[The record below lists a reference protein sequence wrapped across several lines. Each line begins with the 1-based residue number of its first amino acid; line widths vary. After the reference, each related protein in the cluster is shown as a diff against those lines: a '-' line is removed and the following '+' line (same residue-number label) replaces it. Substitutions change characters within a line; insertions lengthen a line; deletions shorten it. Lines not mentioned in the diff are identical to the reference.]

1 MKEASGE
8 LSLTV
13 IVIVAIGAVAA
24 IFWMFFPGLKD
35 SIQSGFECATTG
47 NTTVSGKTC
56 EGPTSS

>member
-24 IFWMFFPGLKD
+24 IFWAFFPGMKD
-35 SIQSGFECATTG
+35 SIKAGFECATTG
-47 NTTVSGKTC
+47 ATTVAGQTC
-56 EGPTSS
+56 D

>member
-35 SIQSGFECATTG
+35 SIKSGFQCATTG
-47 NTTVSGKTC
+47 TTDVAGASC

>member
-24 IFWMFFPGLKD
+24 IFWLFFPNLKS
-35 SIQSGFECATTG
+35 SIQAGFECATTG
-47 NTTVSGKTC
+47 KTTVAGKNC
-56 EGPTSS
+56 DNAGQ